1 MAADGSIIIDT
12 RVNTKGIDD
21 GTKHIEAKLNGLMAT
36 AKKLGAVFMSVFAV
50 KQIIDFSR
58 ECIALGSDLEEVQNV
73 VDVTFGNMSEQVNSW
88 AKEAAEK
95 FGLSELAAK
104 QYSSTIG
111 AMFKSMGVGGQ
122 ELTDMSKKVAELAGD
137 MASFYNLDTDTAFN
151 KIRSGIAG
159 ITMPL
164 QQLGINLSEANLEQ
178 FRLSQGMTT
187 AYKNMNQQE
196 KALLRYNYLLSVTS
210 DAQGDFARTS
220 NSWAN
225 QTRILS
231 LQFQSLKAD
240 LGAGLINVLTPVIK
254 VINRIIAGLAKMAS
268 AFKAFTNL
276 LTGKKSDTSTSAN
289 TGAATAAEDL
299 SDATEAANNYADAT
313 DKTAKATQKAN
324 KENQKYTSGLDKIH
338 QYQSNSAAA
347 STTPS
352 SAKKASTPA
361 AAASSAVD
369 FGNLS
374 QGETALDKVDKK
386 MQAVVD
392 HIKKAAEPLKK
403 AFSGLLG
410 TLKSAFGWILQNIL
424 IPLGKWVVNEALPRF
439 FTTLANLVKIFNNV
453 LIALQPLWQWF
464 WDNILQPVANFVGDA
479 FLKFWDLL
487 NSALGKFAE
496 WCKENP
502 KIIETIAIAVASFF
516 AAWKIVTFV
525 EHMATLISTVSN
537 AIRVLGGLKGVIG
550 LLTAGFNPWILVIGA
565 VIAAGVLLWRNWD
578 TVKAKAK
585 EIWGAI
591 SDYLKRTWETI
602 KKNLSGMIDGA
613 KKIWDKGWNAVKTL
627 ASTIWNGIKS
637 TLSGIWNGIKGTASS
652 IWNGITSAIS
662 GALNRVAS
670 TASSVGSKIKNAV
683 VGAFNA
689 IKNAIKKPINGII
702 GFVNGLVSG
711 IVDGINACINALN
724 KLKINIPRWVPVY
737 GGKKVGFNIPNLYKP
752 QIPYLASGA
761 VIPPNAPF
769 TAVLGDQKRGN
780 NIEAP
785 EGLIRRIV
793 REETGGGSKK
803 YQFTAMLNR
812 RVLFDETIA
821 EARMRQQMTGMNP
834 FELA

>member
-50 KQIIDFSR
+50 KQIINFSR

-73 VDVTFGNMSEQVNSW
+73 VDVTFGKMSGQIDSW

-178 FRLSQGMTT
+178 FRISQGMTT

-231 LQFQSLKAD
+231 LQLQSLKAD
-240 LGAGLINVLTPVIK
+240 LGAGLINVLTPVLQ
-254 VINRIIAGLAKMAS
+254 VINKIISGLAKMAS

-276 LTGKKSDTSTSAN
+276 LTGKKSDTSTTAN

-299 SDATEAANNYADAT
+299 TDATEAANNYADAT
-313 DKTAKATQKAN
+313 DKSTKATQKAN

-338 QYQSNSAAA
+338 QYQSNNAAA
-347 STTPS
+347 SATPS
-352 SAKKASTPA
+352 SAKKGSTP

-374 QGETALDKVDKK
+374 EGETALDKVDKK
-386 MQAVVD
+386 MQEVVD
-392 HIKKAAEPLKK
+392 RIKKAAEPLKK

-424 IPLGKWVVNEALPRF
+424 IPLGKWALNEALPRF
-439 FTTLANLVKIFNNV
+439 FTTLANIITIVDNV
-453 LIALQPLWQWF
+453 LKAAQPGWQWF
-464 WDNILQPVANFVGDA
+464 WDNVLNPIITFVADKFLQ
-479 FLKFWDLL
+479 FWDFL
-487 NSALGKFAE
+487 NEKLAAFAQ
-496 WCKENP
+496 WCKDNP
-502 KIIETIAIAVASFF
+502 KIIEDATTVILAFF
-516 AAWKIVTFV
+516 AALTAIKIITGI
-525 EHMATLISTVSN
+525 ASLIKSLGSIITVVKSLI
-537 AIRVLGGLKGVIG
+537 AVLGG
-550 LLTAGFNPWILVIGA
+550 PWTVAIAA
-565 VIAAGVLLWRNWD
+565 VIAIGVLLWKNWD
-578 TVKAKAK
+578 TISAKAK
-585 EIWGAI
+585 QIWGAI
-591 SDYLKRTWETI
+591 SSYLKRTWDTMKRNI
-602 KKNLSGMIDGA
+602 SSFIDGA
-613 KKIWDKGWNAVKTL
+613 KNVWDKGWNAIKTV
-627 ASTIWNGIKS
+627 ASN
-637 TLSGIWNGIKGTASS
+637 
-652 IWNGITSAIS
+652 IWNGITGVIS
-662 GALNRVAS
+662 GALNRIS
-670 TASSVGSKIKNAV
+670 SIASSVGTNIKNAI

-711 IVDGINACINALN
+711 VVGGINACIGALN
-724 KLKINIPRWVPVY
+724 RLKINIPRWVPVY
-737 GGKKVGFNIPNLYKP
+737 GGKTMGFNIPKLYTP

-761 VIPPNAPF
+761 VIPPNSPF

-785 EGLIRRIV
+785 ESLIRRIV
-793 REETGGGSKK
+793 KEETGGGNKK

-821 EARMRQQMTGMNP
+821 EARLRQQMSGMNP

>member
-12 RVNTKGIDD
+12 RVNTD
-21 GTKHIEAKLNGLMAT
+21 GVESGLKNMNGLFNKLIAS
-36 AKKLGAVFMSVFAV
+36 AGKLGKILASVFAIR
-50 KQIIDFSR
+50 QIVAFSK
-58 ECIALGSDLEEVQNV
+58 ECIALGSDLAEVQNV

-178 FRLSQGMTT
+178 FRISQGMTT

-220 NSWAN
+220 SSWAN

-231 LQFQSLKAD
+231 LQLQSLKAD
-240 LGAGLINVLTPVIK
+240 LGAGLINVLTPVLQ
-254 VINRIIAGLAKMAS
+254 VINKIISGLAKMAS

-276 LTGKKSDTSTSAN
+276 LTGKKSDTSTTAN

-299 SDATEAANNYADAT
+299 TDATEAANNYADAT
-313 DKTAKATQKAN
+313 DKSTKATQKAN

-338 QYQSNSAAA
+338 QYQSNTASAA
-347 STTPS
+347 SSTPS
-352 SAKKASTPA
+352 SAKKGSTP

-374 QGETALDKVDKK
+374 EGETALDKVDKK
-386 MQAVVD
+386 MQEVVD

-403 AFSGLLG
+403 AFGGLLN

-424 IPLGKWVVNEALPRF
+424 IPLGKWALNEALPRF
-439 FTTLANLVKIFNNV
+439 FTTLANIITIVDNV
-453 LIALQPLWQWF
+453 LKAAQPGWQWF
-464 WDNILQPVANFVGDA
+464 WDNVLNPIINFVADT
-479 FLKFWDLL
+479 FLQFWDFL
-487 NSALGKFAE
+487 NEKLAAFAQ
-496 WCKENP
+496 WCKDNP
-502 KIIETIAIAVASFF
+502 AIIENATTFILAFF
-516 AAWKIVTFV
+516 AALTGIKIITGIANMIKSLGTFIAV
-525 EHMATLISTVSN
+525 VKTVIATM
-537 AIRVLGGLKGVIG
+537 
-550 LLTAGFNPWILVIGA
+550 NPWTIIIAA
-565 VIAAGVLLWRNWD
+565 VIAAGVLLWKNWD
-578 TVKAKAK
+578 TISAKAK
-585 EIWGAI
+585 QIWGAI
-591 SDYLKRTWETI
+591 SSYLKRTWDTMKRNI
-602 KKNLSGMIDGA
+602 SSFIDGA
-613 KKIWDKGWNAVKTL
+613 KNVWDKGWNAIKTV
-627 ASTIWNGIKS
+627 ASN
-637 TLSGIWNGIKGTASS
+637 
-652 IWNGITSAIS
+652 IWNGITGVIS
-662 GALNRVAS
+662 GALNRIS
-670 TASSVGSKIKNAV
+670 SIASSVGTNIKNAI

-711 IVDGINACINALN
+711 VVGGINACIGALN
-724 KLKINIPRWVPVY
+724 RLKINIPRWVPVY
-737 GGKKVGFNIPNLYKP
+737 GGKTMGFNIPKLYTP

-761 VIPPNAPF
+761 VIPPNSPF

-785 EGLIRRIV
+785 ESLIRRIV
-793 REETGGGSKK
+793 KEETGGGNKK

-821 EARMRQQMTGMNP
+821 EARLRQQMSGMNP

>member
-12 RVNTKGIDD
+12 RVNTDGVEGGI
-21 GTKHIEAKLNGLMAT
+21 KNINGLFNKLLAT
-36 AKKLGAVFMSVFAV
+36 AGKLGKILASIFAI
-50 KQIIDFSR
+50 KQIVAFSR

-73 VDVTFGNMSEQVNSW
+73 VDVTFGKNSEVINEW
-88 AKEAAEK
+88 AKNAATQ
-95 FGLSELAAK
+95 FGESELAAK
-104 QYSSTIG
+104 QYASTIG
-111 AMFKSMGVGGQ
+111 AMFKSMGFNGD
-122 ELTDMSKKVAELAGD
+122 ELVDMSEKMAGLAGD
-137 MASFYNLDTDTAFN
+137 IASFYNLDTDTAFN

-164 QQLGINLSEANLEQ
+164 QQLGINMSEANLEQ

-187 AYKNMNQQE
+187 AYKNMNQQQ

-240 LGAGLINVLTPVIK
+240 LGAGLINVLTPVIQ

-276 LTGKKSDTSTSAN
+276 LTGKKSDTSTPVN

-299 SDATEAANNYADAT
+299 TDATKAANNYADAT
-313 DKTAKATQKAN
+313 DKTAKATKKAN

-347 STTPS
+347 QSSTPS
-352 SAKKASTPA
+352 SAKKKSTPA

-386 MQAVVD
+386 MQALVD
-392 HIKKAAEPLKK
+392 RLKKMAEPLKK

-424 IPLGKWVVNEALPRF
+424 IPLGKWVMNEALPRF
-439 FTTLANLVKIFNNV
+439 FTTLANVVTIVDNV
-453 LIALQPLWQWF
+453 LKAAQPGWQWF
-464 WDNILQPVANFVGDA
+464 WDNVLNPIITFAADA
-479 FLKFWDLL
+479 FLKFWDFL
-487 NSALGKFAE
+487 NEKLAAFAQ
-496 WCKENP
+496 WCKDNPAIIENATTVILAFFAALTAV
-502 KIIETIAIAVASFF
+502 KIITGIIGVIKSLGSFITIIQSVVAVLGGPVTIAIA
-516 AAWKIVTFV
+516 
-525 EHMATLISTVSN
+525 
-537 AIRVLGGLKGVIG
+537 
-550 LLTAGFNPWILVIGA
+550 A
-565 VIAAGVLLWRNWD
+565 VIAIGVLLWKNWD

-591 SDYLKRTWETI
+591 SSYLKRTWETI
-602 KKNLSGMIDGA
+602 KKNLSGMIEGA
-613 KKIWDKGWNAVKTL
+613 KKVWDKGWNAVKTL
-627 ASTIWNGIKS
+627 ASTIWNGIKD
-637 TLSGIWNGIKGTASS
+637 TLSGIWNAISGTASS
-652 IWNGITSAIS
+652 IWNGITGAIS

-724 KLKINIPRWVPVY
+724 KLKVNIPRWVPVY
-737 GGKKVGFNIPNLYKP
+737 GGKTFGFNIPNLYKP
-752 QIPYLASGA
+752 QIPYLATGA

-769 TAVLGDQKRGN
+769 AAVLGDQKRGN

-785 EGLIRRIV
+785 EGLIRKIV
-793 REETGGGSKK
+793 REETGGSAKK

-821 EARMRQQMTGMNP
+821 EARMRQHMTGMNP

>member
-1 MAADGSIIIDT
+1 MARVDGSVLIDSKMNTSGVQKGT
-12 RVNTKGIDD
+12 REMQGMFSNLIKSAKGVGLAIAAAFSIRAIVN
-21 GTKHIEAKLNGLMAT
+21 
-36 AKKLGAVFMSVFAV
+36 
-50 KQIIDFSR
+50 FSR
-58 ECIALGSDLEEVQNV
+58 ECIELGSDLEEVQNV
-73 VDVTFGNMSEQVNSW
+73 VDVTFGSMSDQINEWAKTTAEQFGMSE
-88 AKEAAEK
+88 
-95 FGLSELAAK
+95 LSAK

-111 AMFKSMGVGGQ
+111 AMFKSMGISGQ
-122 ELTDMSKKVAELAGD
+122 ELTDMSKKMAELAGD
-137 MASFYNLDTDTAFN
+137 MASFYNLDTDTAFQ
-151 KIRSGIAG
+151 KIRAG
-159 ITMPL
+159 ISGETEPL
-164 QQLGINLSEANLEQ
+164 KQLGVNLSEANLEQ

-187 AYKNMNQQE
+187 AYSKMNQQQ

-240 LGAGLINVLTPVIK
+240 LGAGLINVLTPVLK
-254 VINRIIAGLAKMAS
+254 VINSIIAGLAKMAS

-276 LTGKKSDTSTSAN
+276 LTGKKSDTSTSAG
-289 TGAATAAEDL
+289 GAQATANGLEDATAA
-299 SDATEAANNYADAT
+299 AADYADAT
-313 DKTAKATQKAN
+313 DQTAKATKKAN

-338 QYQSNSAAA
+338 QYQSNKS
-347 STTPS
+347 SDTSTPS
-352 SAKKASTPA
+352 SGKKKAATPA
-361 AAASSAVD
+361 ATPAASSAVD

-386 MQAVVD
+386 MQALVD
-392 HIKKAAEPLKK
+392 RLKKMAEPLKK

-424 IPLGKWVVNEALPRF
+424 IPLGQWVMNEALPRF
-439 FTTLANLVKIFNNV
+439 FTTLANVVTIVDNV
-453 LIALQPLWQWF
+453 LKAAQPGWQWF
-464 WDNILQPVANFVGDA
+464 WDNVLNPIITFAADA
-479 FLKFWDLL
+479 FLKFWDFL
-487 NSALGKFAE
+487 NEKLAAFAQ
-496 WCKENP
+496 WCKDNPAIIENATTVILAFFAALTAV
-502 KIIETIAIAVASFF
+502 KIITGIIGVIKSLGSFITIIQSVVAVLGGPVTIAIA
-516 AAWKIVTFV
+516 
-525 EHMATLISTVSN
+525 
-537 AIRVLGGLKGVIG
+537 
-550 LLTAGFNPWILVIGA
+550 A
-565 VIAAGVLLWRNWD
+565 VIAIGVLLWKNWD

-591 SDYLKRTWETI
+591 SSYLKRTWETI
-602 KKNLSGMIDGA
+602 KKNLSGMIEGA
-613 KKIWDKGWNAVKTL
+613 KKVWDKGWNAVKTL
-627 ASTIWNGIKS
+627 ASTIWNGIKD
-637 TLSGIWNGIKGTASS
+637 TLSGIWNAISGTASS
-652 IWNGITSAIS
+652 IWNGITGAIS

-724 KLKINIPRWVPVY
+724 KLHIKIPRWVPVY
-737 GGKKVGFNIPNLYKP
+737 GGKTFGFTIPNLYKP
-752 QIPYLASGA
+752 QIPYLATGA

-785 EGLIRRIV
+785 EGLIRKIV

>member
-50 KQIIDFSR
+50 KQIVNFSR

-73 VDVTFGNMSEQVNSW
+73 VDVTFGNMSEDVNSW

-231 LQFQSLKAD
+231 LQLQSLKAD
-240 LGAGLINVLTPVIK
+240 LGAGLINVLTPVLQ
-254 VINRIIAGLAKMAS
+254 VINKIIAGLAKMAS

-276 LTGKKSDTSTSAN
+276 LTGKKTDTSTSAG
-289 TGAATAAEDL
+289 TGAAMAADDL
-299 SDATEAANNYADAT
+299 TDATEAANNYADAT
-313 DKTAKATQKAN
+313 DKTAKATKKAN

-338 QYQSNSAAA
+338 QYQSNTASAA
-347 STTPS
+347 SSTPS
-352 SAKKASTPA
+352 SAKKGTTPA

-386 MQAVVD
+386 MQEVID
-392 HIKKAAEPLKK
+392 HIKKAAEPLKT
-403 AFSGLLG
+403 AFDGLLN

-424 IPLGKWVVNEALPRF
+424 IPLGQWVVNEALPRF
-439 FTTLANLVKIFNNV
+439 FTTLANIIRIFNNV

-464 WDNILQPVANFVGDA
+464 WDNILLPIAQFVGDT
-479 FLKFWDLL
+479 FLKFWDSL
-487 NSALGKFAE
+487 NTALGKFAD
-496 WCKENP
+496 WCKEHP
-502 KIIETIAIAVASFF
+502 KTIETIAIAIASFF
-516 AAWKIVTFV
+516 AAWKIVTFAEKIV
-525 EHMATLISTVSN
+525 TFISTISN
-537 AIRVLGGLKGVIG
+537 VISVLGGLKGVIG
-550 LLTAGFNPWILVIGA
+550 LLTASFNPWILVIGA
-565 VIAAGVLLWRNWD
+565 VITAGVLLWRNWD
-578 TVKAKAK
+578 TVKAKAQQ
-585 EIWGAI
+585 IWGAI
-591 SDYLKRTWETI
+591 SSYLSRTWNTI
-602 KKNLSGMIDGA
+602 KTNVSNFMTGVKNVF
-613 KKIWDKGWNAVKTL
+613 DKGWNTIKTL
-627 ASTIWNGIKS
+627 ASN
-637 TLSGIWNGIKGTASS
+637 
-652 IWNGITSAIS
+652 IWNGITGVIS
-662 GALNRVAS
+662 GALDRIFSVAS
-670 TASSVGSKIKNAV
+670 TVGSN
-683 VGAFNA
+683 
-689 IKNAIKKPINGII
+689 IKNAIVNAFNGIKNGIKTPINGII
-702 GFVNGLVSG
+702 GFINGMVSG
-711 IVDGINACINALN
+711 ITQGLNACINALN
-724 KLKINIPRWVPVY
+724 KIDIKVPDWVPVI
-737 GGKKVGFNIPNLYKP
+737 GGNSFGFNLPTLRAP

-769 TAVLGDQKRGN
+769 AAVLGDQRRGN

-785 EGLIRRIV
+785 ESLIRRIV
-793 REETGGGSKK
+793 KEETGGSKK

-821 EARMRQQMTGMNP
+821 EARLRQQMTGMNP

>member
-1 MAADGSIIIDT
+1 MASRADGSIIIDT
-12 RVNTKGIDD
+12 RVDTSGIQKGTRDIQGMFTKLTKG
-21 GTKHIEAKLNGLMAT
+21 AKALGLAI
-36 AKKLGAVFMSVFAV
+36 AAA
-50 KQIIDFSR
+50 FSIR
-58 ECIALGSDLEEVQNV
+58 AIVNFSKECIALGSDLEEVQNV
-73 VDVTFGNMSEQVNSW
+73 VDVTFGGMSNQINEWAKTTAENFGMSE
-88 AKEAAEK
+88 
-95 FGLSELAAK
+95 LSAK

-111 AMFKSMGVGGQ
+111 AMFKSMGIGGQ
-122 ELTDMSKKVAELAGD
+122 QLTDMSKKMAELAGD
-137 MASFYNLDTDTAFN
+137 MASFYNLDTDTAFQ
-151 KIRSGIAG
+151 KIRAG
-159 ITMPL
+159 ISGETEPL
-164 QQLGINLSEANLEQ
+164 KQLGVNLSEANLEQ

-187 AYKNMNQQE
+187 AYNKMNQQQ
-196 KALLRYNYLLSVTS
+196 KALLRYNYLLHVTS

-240 LGAGLINVLTPVIK
+240 IGAGLINVLTPVLQ

-276 LTGKKSDTSTSAN
+276 LTGKKSDTSTSAGGTQATAEGLEN
-289 TGAATAAEDL
+289 ATAA
-299 SDATEAANNYADAT
+299 AADYADAT
-313 DKTAKATQKAN
+313 DKTAKATKKAN

-338 QYQSNSAAA
+338 QYQSNKSSDTSTPSTGKKKAASPTAAA
-347 STTPS
+347 P
-352 SAKKASTPA
+352 
-361 AAASSAVD
+361 AVD
-369 FGNLS
+369 FGSLS

-386 MQAVVD
+386 MQALVD
-392 HIKKAAEPLKK
+392 RLKKMAEPLKK

-424 IPLGKWVVNEALPRF
+424 IPLGQWVVNEALPRF
-439 FTTLANLVKIFNNV
+439 FTTLANVVTIVDYV
-453 LIALQPLWQWF
+453 LKAAQPGWQWF
-464 WDNILQPVANFVGDA
+464 WDNVLNPIITFVADKFLQ
-479 FLKFWDLL
+479 FWDFL
-487 NSALGKFAE
+487 NEKLAAFAQWCKDNPAIIENATTFILAFFAALTAVKIITGIVGVVKSLGSFITIIQGVAAALGG
-496 WCKENP
+496 P
-502 KIIETIAIAVASFF
+502 VTIAIA
-516 AAWKIVTFV
+516 
-525 EHMATLISTVSN
+525 
-537 AIRVLGGLKGVIG
+537 
-550 LLTAGFNPWILVIGA
+550 A
-565 VIAAGVLLWRNWD
+565 VIAIGVLLWKNWD
-578 TVKAKAK
+578 TVKEKAK

-591 SDYLKRTWETI
+591 TDYLKRTWETI
-602 KKNLSGMIDGA
+602 KTNLSKMIEGA
-613 KKIWDKGWNAVKTL
+613 KKVWDKGWNAVKTL
-627 ASTIWNGIKS
+627 ASNIWNGIKS
-637 TLSGIWNGIKGTASS
+637 TLSGIWSAISGTASS
-652 IWNGITSAIS
+652 IWNGITGAIS

-724 KLKINIPRWVPVY
+724 KLKVNIPRWVPVY
-737 GGKKVGFNIPNLYKP
+737 GGKTFGFNIPNLYKP

>member
-12 RVNTKGIDD
+12 RVNTNGIDD

-50 KQIIDFSR
+50 KKIIDFSR

-73 VDVTFGNMSEQVNSW
+73 VDVTFGKMSGQIDSW

-164 QQLGINLSEANLEQ
+164 QQLGINMSEANLEQ

-240 LGAGLINVLTPVIK
+240 LGAGLINVLTPVLQ
-254 VINRIIAGLAKMAS
+254 VINKIIGGLAKMAS

-276 LTGKKSDTSTSAN
+276 LTGKKSDTSTSAG
-289 TGAATAAEDL
+289 TGAAMAAEDL
-299 SDATEAANNYADAT
+299 TDATEAANNYADAT
-313 DKTAKATQKAN
+313 DKSTKATKKAN

-338 QYQSNSAAA
+338 QYQSNNAAA
-347 STTPS
+347 SSTPS
-352 SAKKASTPA
+352 SAKKGSTPA

-374 QGETALDKVDKK
+374 EGETALDKVDKK
-386 MQAVVD
+386 MQEVVD

-410 TLKSAFGWILQNIL
+410 TLKSAFGWILDNIL
-424 IPLGKWVVNEALPRF
+424 IPLGKWALNEALPRF
-439 FTTLANLVKIFNNV
+439 FTTLANIITIVDNV
-453 LIALQPLWQWF
+453 LKAAQPGWQWF
-464 WDNILQPVANFVGDA
+464 WDNVLNPIIKFVADKFLQ
-479 FLKFWDLL
+479 FWDFL
-487 NSALGKFAE
+487 NEKLAAFAQ
-496 WCKENP
+496 WCKDNP
-502 KIIETIAIAVASFF
+502 KIIEDATTVILAFF
-516 AAWKIVTFV
+516 AALTAIKIITGI
-525 EHMATLISTVSN
+525 ANLIKSLGSIITVVKSLI
-537 AIRVLGGLKGVIG
+537 AVLGG
-550 LLTAGFNPWILVIGA
+550 PWTVAIAA
-565 VIAAGVLLWRNWD
+565 VIAIGVLLWKNWD
-578 TVKAKAK
+578 TISAKAK
-585 EIWGAI
+585 QIWGAI
-591 SDYLKRTWETI
+591 SSYLKRTWETI
-602 KKNLSGMIDGA
+602 KKNVSAFMDGV
-613 KKIWDKGWNAVKTL
+613 KNVWDKGWNTVKSL
-627 ASTIWNGIKS
+627 ASTIWEGIKN
-637 TLSGIWNGIKGTASS
+637 TLSGIWSGISSTASS

-662 GALNRVAS
+662 GALEKIAS
-670 TASSVGSKIKNAV
+670 TASSVGTKVKNAV

-711 IVDGINACINALN
+711 VVDGINACINALN
-724 KLKINIPRWVPVY
+724 RLKINIPRWVPVY
-737 GGKKVGFNIPNLYKP
+737 GGKTMGFNIPNLYKP

-761 VIPPNAPF
+761 VIPPNSPF

-793 REETGGGSKK
+793 KEETGGSKK

>member
-1 MAADGSIIIDT
+1 MARVDGSVLIDSRMDT
-12 RVNTKGIDD
+12 SGVRK
-21 GTKHIEAKLNGLMAT
+21 GTKEMQGMFSNLIKSAKGVGLAI
-36 AKKLGAVFMSVFAV
+36 AAAFSVKAIV
-50 KQIIDFSR
+50 DFSR

-73 VDVTFGNMSEQVNSW
+73 VDVTFGGMSNQINEW
-88 AKEAAEK
+88 AKTTAK
-95 FGLSELAAK
+95 QFGISELSAK

-111 AMFKSMGVGGQ
+111 AMFKSMGISGQ
-122 ELTDMSKKVAELAGD
+122 ELTDMSEKMAELAGD
-137 MASFYNLDTDTAFN
+137 MASFYNLDTDTAFQ
-151 KIRSGIAG
+151 KIRAG
-159 ITMPL
+159 ISGETEPL
-164 QQLGINLSEANLEQ
+164 KQLGVNLSEANLEQ
-178 FRLSQGMTT
+178 FRLAQGMTT
-187 AYKNMNQQE
+187 AYSKMNQQQ

-240 LGAGLINVLTPVIK
+240 LGAGLINVLTPVLK
-254 VINRIIAGLAKMAS
+254 VINSIIAGLAKMAS

-276 LTGKKSDTSTSAN
+276 LTGKKSDTSTSAG
-289 TGAATAAEDL
+289 GAQATAEGLEDATAA
-299 SDATEAANNYADAT
+299 AADYADAT
-313 DKTAKATQKAN
+313 DQTAKATKKAN

-338 QYQSNSAAA
+338 QYQSNKS
-347 STTPS
+347 SDSSTPS
-352 SAKKASTPA
+352 SGTKKAATPA
-361 AAASSAVD
+361 AAPAVD
-369 FGNLS
+369 FGSLS

-386 MQAVVD
+386 LQAVVD
-392 HIKKAAEPLKK
+392 RIKKAAEPLKK
-403 AFSGLLG
+403 AFSGLLD
-410 TLKSAFGWILQNIL
+410 TLKSAFGWILDNIL

-439 FTTLANLVKIFNNV
+439 FTTLANVITIFNNI

-464 WDNILQPVANFVGDA
+464 WDNILQPVAKFVGDT

-502 KIIETIAIAVASFF
+502 KTIETIAIAVASFF

-525 EHMATLISTVSN
+525 EHMATFISTVSN

-591 SDYLKRTWETI
+591 SSYLKRTWETI
-602 KKNLSGMIDGA
+602 KKNLSGFIDGA
-613 KKIWDKGWNAVKTL
+613 KKVWDKGWNAVKTL
-627 ASTIWNGIKS
+627 ASNIWDGIRS
-637 TLSGIWNGIKGTASS
+637 TLSGIWNGISSTASS

-662 GALNRVAS
+662 GALNRISS
-670 TASSVGSKIKNAV
+670 TASSVGTKIKNAV

-711 IVDGINACINALN
+711 VVDGINACINALN

-737 GGKKVGFNIPNLYKP
+737 GGKKFGFNIPNLYKP

>member
-12 RVNTKGIDD
+12 RVNTD
-21 GTKHIEAKLNGLMAT
+21 GVESGLKNMNGLFNKLIAS
-36 AKKLGAVFMSVFAV
+36 AGKLGKILASVFAIR
-50 KQIIDFSR
+50 QIVAFSK
-58 ECIALGSDLEEVQNV
+58 ECIALGSDLAEVQNV

-231 LQFQSLKAD
+231 LQLQSLKAD
-240 LGAGLINVLTPVIK
+240 LGAGLINVLTPVLQ
-254 VINRIIAGLAKMAS
+254 VINKIISGLAKMAS

-276 LTGKKSDTSTSAN
+276 LTGKKSDTSTSAG
-289 TGAATAAEDL
+289 TGAAMAADDL
-299 SDATEAANNYADAT
+299 TDATEAANNYADAT
-313 DKTAKATQKAN
+313 DKSTKATQKAN

-338 QYQSNSAAA
+338 QYQSNNAAA
-347 STTPS
+347 SSTPS
-352 SAKKASTPA
+352 SAKKGSTPA

-374 QGETALDKVDKK
+374 EGETALDKVDKK
-386 MQAVVD
+386 MQEVVD

-403 AFSGLLG
+403 AFGGLLN

-424 IPLGKWVVNEALPRF
+424 IPLGKWALNEALPRF
-439 FTTLANLVKIFNNV
+439 FTTLANIITIVDNV
-453 LIALQPLWQWF
+453 LKAAQPGWQWF
-464 WDNILQPVANFVGDA
+464 WDNVLNPIITFVADKFLQ
-479 FLKFWDLL
+479 FWDFL
-487 NSALGKFAE
+487 NEKLAAFAQ
-496 WCKENP
+496 WCKDNP
-502 KIIETIAIAVASFF
+502 AIIENATTFILAFF
-516 AAWKIVTFV
+516 AALTGIKIITGIANIIKSLGTFIAV
-525 EHMATLISTVSN
+525 VKTVIATM
-537 AIRVLGGLKGVIG
+537 
-550 LLTAGFNPWILVIGA
+550 NPWTILIAA
-565 VIAAGVLLWRNWD
+565 VIAAGVLLWKNWD
-578 TVKAKAK
+578 TISAKAK
-585 EIWGAI
+585 QIWGAI
-591 SDYLKRTWETI
+591 SSYLKRTWETI
-602 KKNLSGMIDGA
+602 KKNVSAFMDGV
-613 KKIWDKGWNAVKTL
+613 KNVWDKGWNAVKTL

-637 TLSGIWNGIKGTASS
+637 TLSGIWSGISSTASS

-662 GALNRVAS
+662 GALERIAS
-670 TASSVGSKIKNAV
+670 TASSVGTKVKNAV

-711 IVDGINACINALN
+711 VVDGINACINALN
-724 KLKINIPRWVPVY
+724 RLKINIPRWVPVY
-737 GGKKVGFNIPNLYKP
+737 GGKTMGFNIPNLYKP

-761 VIPPNAPF
+761 VIPPNSPF

-793 REETGGGSKK
+793 KEETGGNKK

>member
-12 RVNTKGIDD
+12 RVNTD
-21 GTKHIEAKLNGLMAT
+21 GVESGLENMNGLFNKLIAS
-36 AKKLGAVFMSVFAV
+36 AGKLGKILASVFAIR
-50 KQIIDFSR
+50 QIVAFSK
-58 ECIALGSDLEEVQNV
+58 ECIALGSDLAEVQNV
-73 VDVTFGNMSEQVNSW
+73 VDVTFGKNSEVINEW
-88 AKEAAEK
+88 AKNAATQ
-95 FGLSELAAK
+95 FGESELAAK
-104 QYSSTIG
+104 QYASTIG
-111 AMFKSMGVGGQ
+111 AMFKSMGFNGD
-122 ELTDMSKKVAELAGD
+122 ELVDMSEKMAGLAGD
-137 MASFYNLDTDTAFN
+137 IASFYNLDTDTAFN

-164 QQLGINLSEANLEQ
+164 QQLGINMSEANLEQ

-187 AYKNMNQQE
+187 AYKKMNQQE

-240 LGAGLINVLTPVIK
+240 LGAGLINVLTPVLQ
-254 VINRIIAGLAKMAS
+254 VINKIIAGLAKMAS

-276 LTGKKSDTSTSAN
+276 LTGKKSDTSTTAN

-313 DKTAKATQKAN
+313 DKTAKATKKAN
-324 KENQKYTSGLDKIH
+324 KENKQYTSGLDKIH
-338 QYQSNSAAA
+338 QYQSNKS
-347 STTPS
+347 TPS
-352 SAKKASTPA
+352 SAKKGSTPA
-361 AAASSAVD
+361 AASPAVD

-374 QGETALDKVDKK
+374 EGETALDKVDKK
-386 MQAVVD
+386 MQEVVD

-424 IPLGKWVVNEALPRF
+424 IPLGKWAINEALPRF
-439 FTTLANLVKIFNNV
+439 FTTLANIITIVDNV
-453 LIALQPLWQWF
+453 LKAAQPGWQWF
-464 WDNILQPVANFVGDA
+464 WDNVLNPIIKFVADKFLQ
-479 FLKFWDLL
+479 FWDFL
-487 NSALGKFAE
+487 NEKLAAFAQ
-496 WCKENP
+496 WCKDNP
-502 KIIETIAIAVASFF
+502 KIIEDATTVILAFF
-516 AAWKIVTFV
+516 AALTGIKIITGI
-525 EHMATLISTVSN
+525 ASLIKSLGSIITVVKSLI
-537 AIRVLGGLKGVIG
+537 AVLGG
-550 LLTAGFNPWILVIGA
+550 PWAVAIAA
-565 VIAAGVLLWRNWD
+565 VIAIGVLLWKNWD
-578 TVKAKAK
+578 TISAKAK
-585 EIWGAI
+585 QIWGAI
-591 SDYLKRTWETI
+591 SSYLKRTWDTMKRNI
-602 KKNLSGMIDGA
+602 SSFIDGA
-613 KKIWDKGWNAVKTL
+613 KNVWDKGWNAIKTV
-627 ASTIWNGIKS
+627 ASN
-637 TLSGIWNGIKGTASS
+637 
-652 IWNGITSAIS
+652 IWNGITGVIS
-662 GALNRVAS
+662 GALNRIS
-670 TASSVGSKIKNAV
+670 SIASSVGTNIKNAI

-711 IVDGINACINALN
+711 VVGGINACIGALN
-724 KLKINIPRWVPVY
+724 RLKINIPRWVPVY
-737 GGKKVGFNIPNLYKP
+737 GGKTMGFNIPKLYTP

-761 VIPPNAPF
+761 VIPPNSPF

-785 EGLIRRIV
+785 ESLIRRIV
-793 REETGGGSKK
+793 KEETGGGNKK

-821 EARMRQQMTGMNP
+821 EARLRQQMSGMNP

>member
-137 MASFYNLDTDTAFN
+137 MASFYNLDTDTAFQ
-151 KIRSGIAG
+151 KIRAG
-159 ITMPL
+159 ISGETEPL
-164 QQLGINLSEANLEQ
+164 KQLGVNLSEANLEQ

-187 AYKNMNQQE
+187 AYKNMNQQQ

-240 LGAGLINVLTPVIK
+240 IGAGLINVLTPVLQL
-254 VINRIIAGLAKMAS
+254 INRIIGGLAKMAS

-276 LTGKKSDTSTSAN
+276 LTGKKSDTSTSAG
-289 TGAATAAEDL
+289 TGVDAAAAGLEDA
-299 SDATEAANNYADAT
+299 SAAANDYADAT
-313 DKTAKATQKAN
+313 DKTAKATKKAN

-338 QYQSNSAAA
+338 QYQSNKMDT
-347 STTPS
+347 STPGTGGKS
-352 SAKKASTPA
+352 KASTPA
-361 AAASSAVD
+361 AASGAVD
-369 FGNLS
+369 FGQLD

-386 MQAVVD
+386 MQALVD
-392 HIKKAAEPLKK
+392 RLKKMAEPLRK
-403 AFSGLLG
+403 AFSGLLS
-410 TLKSAFGWILQNIL
+410 TLKSAFGWILDNIL
-424 IPLGKWVVNEALPRF
+424 IPLGKWALNEALPRF
-439 FTTLANLVKIFNNV
+439 FTTLANVVTIVDNV
-453 LIALQPLWQWF
+453 LKAAQPGWQWF
-464 WDNILQPVANFVGDA
+464 WDNVLNPIINFVADK
-479 FLKFWDLL
+479 FLQFWDFL
-487 NSALGKFAE
+487 NEKLAAFAQ
-496 WCKENP
+496 WCKDNP
-502 KIIETIAIAVASFF
+502 AIIENATTFILAFF
-516 AAWKIVTFV
+516 AALTGIKIITGIANMIKSLGTFIAV
-525 EHMATLISTVSN
+525 VKTVIATM
-537 AIRVLGGLKGVIG
+537 
-550 LLTAGFNPWILVIGA
+550 NPWTIIIAA
-565 VIAAGVLLWRNWD
+565 VIAAGVLLWKNWD
-578 TVKAKAK
+578 TISAKAK
-585 EIWGAI
+585 QIWGAI
-591 SDYLKRTWETI
+591 SSYLKRTWETMKRNI
-602 KKNLSGMIDGA
+602 SSFIDGA
-613 KKIWDKGWNAVKTL
+613 KNVWDKGWNAIKTV
-627 ASTIWNGIKS
+627 ASN
-637 TLSGIWNGIKGTASS
+637 
-652 IWNGITSAIS
+652 IWNGITGVIS
-662 GALNRVAS
+662 GALNRIS
-670 TASSVGSKIKNAV
+670 SIASSVGTNIKNAI

-711 IVDGINACINALN
+711 VVGGINACIGALN
-724 KLKINIPRWVPVY
+724 RLKINIPRWVPVY
-737 GGKKVGFNIPNLYKP
+737 GGKTMGFNIPKLYTP

-761 VIPPNAPF
+761 VIPPNSPF

-785 EGLIRRIV
+785 ESLIRRIV
-793 REETGGGSKK
+793 KEETGGGNKK

-821 EARMRQQMTGMNP
+821 EARLRQQMSGMNP

>member
-12 RVNTKGIDD
+12 RVNTDGVEGGI
-21 GTKHIEAKLNGLMAT
+21 KNINGLFNKLIST
-36 AKKLGAVFMSVFAV
+36 AGKLGKILASVFAIR
-50 KQIIDFSR
+50 QIVAFSK

-73 VDVTFGNMSEQVNSW
+73 VDVTFGNMSEDVNSW

-231 LQFQSLKAD
+231 LQLQSLKAD
-240 LGAGLINVLTPVIK
+240 LGAGLINVLTPVLQ

-276 LTGKKSDTSTSAN
+276 LTGKKSDTSTPVN

-299 SDATEAANNYADAT
+299 TDATEAANNYADAT
-313 DKTAKATQKAN
+313 DKTTKATKKAN

-347 STTPS
+347 SATPS
-352 SAKKASTPA
+352 SAKKGSTPA
-361 AAASSAVD
+361 AAAAPAVD
-369 FGNLS
+369 FGSLS
-374 QGETALDKVDKK
+374 EGETALDKVDKK

-439 FTTLANLVKIFNNV
+439 FTTLANVVTIVDNV
-453 LIALQPLWQWF
+453 LKAAQPGWQWF
-464 WDNILQPVANFVGDA
+464 WDNVLNPIITFVADKFLQ
-479 FLKFWDLL
+479 FWDFL
-487 NSALGKFAE
+487 NEKLAAFAQWCKDNPAIIENATTFILAFFAALTAVKIITGIVGVIKSLGSFITIIQGVAAALGG
-496 WCKENP
+496 P
-502 KIIETIAIAVASFF
+502 VTIAIA
-516 AAWKIVTFV
+516 
-525 EHMATLISTVSN
+525 
-537 AIRVLGGLKGVIG
+537 
-550 LLTAGFNPWILVIGA
+550 A
-565 VIAAGVLLWRNWD
+565 VIAIGVLLWKNWD
-578 TVKAKAK
+578 TVKEKAK

-602 KKNLSGMIDGA
+602 KKNLSGLIEGA
-613 KKIWDKGWNAVKTL
+613 KNIWNKGWNTVKTV

-637 TLSGIWNGIKGTASS
+637 TLSS
-652 IWNGITSAIS
+652 IWNGISSAASSIWGGITNVIS
-662 GALNRVAS
+662 GALNGIAS
-670 TASSVGSKIKNAV
+670 VASSVGGAIKSAI
-683 VGAFNA
+683 VGAFNG
-689 IKNAIKKPINGII
+689 IKNAIKAPINGII
-702 GFVNGLVSG
+702 GFINGLVSG
-711 IVDGINACINALN
+711 ITKGLNACISALN
-724 KLKINIPRWVPVY
+724 KIDIKVPDWVPVY
-737 GGKKVGFNIPNLYKP
+737 GGKSFGFNIPTLRAP
-752 QIPYLASGA
+752 QIPYLATGA

-769 TAVLGDQKRGN
+769 AAVLGDQKRGN
-780 NIEAP
+780 NIETP
-785 EGLIRRIV
+785 ERLLRQIV
-793 REETGGGSKK
+793 REEGGGSKK

>member
-73 VDVTFGNMSEQVNSW
+73 VDVTFGNMSEDVNSW

-178 FRLSQGMTT
+178 FRISQGMTT

-231 LQFQSLKAD
+231 LQLQSLKAD
-240 LGAGLINVLTPVIK
+240 LGAGLINVLTPVLQ
-254 VINRIIAGLAKMAS
+254 VINKIISGLAKMAS

-276 LTGKKSDTSTSAN
+276 LTGKKSDTSTTAS

-299 SDATEAANNYADAT
+299 TDATEAAKDYADAT
-313 DKTAKATQKAN
+313 DKSTKATQKAN

-338 QYQSNSAAA
+338 QYQTNNAAA
-347 STTPS
+347 SSSTPS

-361 AAASSAVD
+361 AASSAVD

-374 QGETALDKVDKK
+374 EGETALDKVDKK
-386 MQAVVD
+386 MQEVVD

-403 AFSGLLG
+403 AFGGLLN

-424 IPLGKWVVNEALPRF
+424 IPLGKWALNEALPRF
-439 FTTLANLVKIFNNV
+439 FTTLANIITIVDNV
-453 LIALQPLWQWF
+453 LKAAQPGWQWF
-464 WDNILQPVANFVGDA
+464 WDNVLNPIIKFVADKFLQ
-479 FLKFWDLL
+479 FWDFL
-487 NSALGKFAE
+487 NEKLAAFAQ
-496 WCKENP
+496 WCKDNP
-502 KIIETIAIAVASFF
+502 AIIENATTFILAFF
-516 AAWKIVTFV
+516 AALTGIKIITGIANMIKSLGTFIAV
-525 EHMATLISTVSN
+525 VKTVIATM
-537 AIRVLGGLKGVIG
+537 
-550 LLTAGFNPWILVIGA
+550 NPWTIIIAA
-565 VIAAGVLLWRNWD
+565 VIAAGVLLWKNWD
-578 TVKAKAK
+578 TISAKAK
-585 EIWGAI
+585 QIWGAI
-591 SDYLKRTWETI
+591 SSYLKRTWDTMKRNI
-602 KKNLSGMIDGA
+602 SSFIDGA
-613 KKIWDKGWNAVKTL
+613 KNVWNNGWNAIKTV
-627 ASTIWNGIKS
+627 ATN
-637 TLSGIWNGIKGTASS
+637 
-652 IWNGITSAIS
+652 IWNGITGVIS
-662 GALNRVAS
+662 GALNRIS
-670 TASSVGSKIKNAV
+670 SIASSVGTNIKNAI

-711 IVDGINACINALN
+711 VVGGINACIGALN
-724 KLKINIPRWVPVY
+724 RLKINIPRWVPVY
-737 GGKKVGFNIPNLYKP
+737 GGKTMGFNIPKLYTP

-761 VIPPNAPF
+761 VIPPNSPF

-785 EGLIRRIV
+785 ESLIRRIV
-793 REETGGGSKK
+793 KEETGGGNKK

-821 EARMRQQMTGMNP
+821 EARLRQQMTGMNP

>member
-12 RVNTKGIDD
+12 RVNTD
-21 GTKHIEAKLNGLMAT
+21 GVESGLKNMNGLFNKLIAS
-36 AKKLGAVFMSVFAV
+36 AGKLGKILASVFAIR
-50 KQIIDFSR
+50 QIVAFSK
-58 ECIALGSDLEEVQNV
+58 ECIALGSDLAEVQNV

-231 LQFQSLKAD
+231 LQLQSLKAD
-240 LGAGLINVLTPVIK
+240 LGAGLINVLTPVLQ
-254 VINRIIAGLAKMAS
+254 VINKIIGGLAKMAS

-276 LTGKKSDTSTSAN
+276 LTGKKSDTSTTAN

-299 SDATEAANNYADAT
+299 TDATEAANNYADAT
-313 DKTAKATQKAN
+313 DKSTKATQKAN

-338 QYQSNSAAA
+338 QYQSNNAAA
-347 STTPS
+347 SSTPS
-352 SAKKASTPA
+352 SAKKGSTPA

-374 QGETALDKVDKK
+374 EGETALDKVDKK
-386 MQAVVD
+386 MQEVVD

-410 TLKSAFGWILQNIL
+410 TLKSAFGWILDNIL
-424 IPLGKWVVNEALPRF
+424 IPLGKWALNEALPRF
-439 FTTLANLVKIFNNV
+439 FTTLANIITIVDNV
-453 LIALQPLWQWF
+453 LKAAQPGWQWF
-464 WDNILQPVANFVGDA
+464 WDNVLNPIIKFVADKFLQ
-479 FLKFWDLL
+479 FWDFL
-487 NSALGKFAE
+487 NEKLAAFAQ
-496 WCKENP
+496 WCKDNP
-502 KIIETIAIAVASFF
+502 AIIENATTFILAFF
-516 AAWKIVTFV
+516 AALTGIKIITGIANMIKSLGTFIAV
-525 EHMATLISTVSN
+525 VKTVIATM
-537 AIRVLGGLKGVIG
+537 
-550 LLTAGFNPWILVIGA
+550 NPWTIIIAA
-565 VIAAGVLLWRNWD
+565 VIAAGVLLWKNWD
-578 TVKAKAK
+578 TISAKAK
-585 EIWGAI
+585 QIWGAI
-591 SDYLKRTWETI
+591 SSYLHRTWDTMKRNI
-602 KKNLSGMIDGA
+602 SSFIDGA
-613 KKIWDKGWNAVKTL
+613 KNVWDKGWNAIKTV
-627 ASTIWNGIKS
+627 ASN
-637 TLSGIWNGIKGTASS
+637 
-652 IWNGITSAIS
+652 IWNGITGVIS
-662 GALNRVAS
+662 GALNKIS
-670 TASSVGSKIKNAV
+670 SIASSVGTNIKNAI

-711 IVDGINACINALN
+711 VVGGINACIGALN
-724 KLKINIPRWVPVY
+724 RLKINIPRWVPVY
-737 GGKKVGFNIPNLYKP
+737 GGKTMGFNIPKLYTP

-761 VIPPNAPF
+761 VIPPNSPF

-785 EGLIRRIV
+785 ESLIRRIV
-793 REETGGGSKK
+793 KEETGGGNKK

-821 EARMRQQMTGMNP
+821 EARLRQQMSGMNP